1 MTVSAW
7 MQYLAPLTLL
17 AIACL
22 STSHGG
28 AVEPHGGNIDV
39 AVVNDIA
46 GHFEV
51 LAGVA
56 EVR

>member
-1 MTVSAW
+1 

-28 AVEPHGGNIDV
+28 AVEPHGDNIDV

>member
-7 MQYLAPLTLL
+7 RCLAPLTLL

-22 STSHGG
+22 SSHGG
-28 AVEPHGGNIDV
+28 AVEPHGDSIDV